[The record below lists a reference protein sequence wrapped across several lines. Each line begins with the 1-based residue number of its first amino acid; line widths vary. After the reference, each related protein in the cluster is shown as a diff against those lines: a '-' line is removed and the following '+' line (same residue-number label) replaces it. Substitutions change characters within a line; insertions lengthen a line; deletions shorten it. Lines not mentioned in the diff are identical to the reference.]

1 MRKVIVSNFV
11 TLDGYYDGKD
21 KNLGAI
27 FEYFHPDYHG
37 DDAFD
42 YHNTDRMYA
51 ADTLLLSGRS
61 SFLGNKEYWSSVPND
76 PNSTGIRRE
85 FSRLMAEIEKIV
97 VSDKLTTDE
106 LGEWQN
112 TRIVSIA
119 DSVQEITALKQQ
131 PGRDIFIFSG
141 RTLWNH
147 LLKHELV
154 DELYLT
160 FFPLIAGEGTPLFD
174 GRPPVYLK
182 LLETR
187 TWQSSGN
194 ISARYQVDYN
204 LKS

>member
-21 KNLGAI
+21 KDMAPI
-27 FEYFHPDYHG
+27 FEYVHPDYHG

-42 YHNTDRMYA
+42 YHNVERMYT

-61 SFLGNKEYWSSVPND
+61 SFFGNKDYWTSVPND

-85 FSRLMAEIEKIV
+85 FARLIAEIDKIV
-97 VSDKLTTDE
+97 VSDKLQLEE

-112 TRIVSIA
+112 TRIVRIA
-119 DSVQEITALKQQ
+119 DAVEEVRALKQQ
-131 PGRDIFIFSG
+131 PGRDIFIFAG
-141 RTLWNH
+141 HTLWNN
-147 LLKHELV
+147 LMAHELV

-160 FFPLIAGEGTPLFD
+160 FFPMIAGEGTPLFE

-187 TWQSSGN
+187 TWQTSGN
-194 ISARYQVDYN
+194 ISARYKVDYN